1 MPDHNSIAHVARQI
15 LPFKY
20 TKRRTAKL
28 LLWAA
33 RCNEI
38 NAEKWMGDGTTR
50 QCFTQLASLQR
61 MTFDKLERVAR
72 WTCRSPQ
79 GTTVRRNLGRAR

>member
-1 MPDHNSIAHVARQI
+1 MSNNSIAHVARQI

-38 NAEKWMGDGTTR
+38 NADKWKGDRTTFE
-50 QCFTQLASLQR
+50 CFTQLASLQR
-61 MTFDKLERVAR
+61 MTFEKLLREHDWRG
-72 WTCRSPQ
+72 CQ